1 MDKALDNST
10 SATESITQAVLG
22 VADTALNVVVPTM
35 ATAGAGSMLA
45 ASMSNMESGLAAA
58 AFGGKLLVDNVAK
71 PIVNSKKEKSI
82 NATSTATASQK
93 DHPIFSVISKTRSD
107 LQTFQKY
114 FLNDGA
120 KIDWLKLGND

>member
-71 PIVNSKKEKSI
+71 PIVTNKVEKSM
-82 NATSTATASQK
+82 NATPNGYCLSERSSHIFCYFK
-93 DHPIFSVISKTRSD
+93 DKIGSSNISKIFSK
-107 LQTFQKY
+107 
-114 FLNDGA
+114 
-120 KIDWLKLGND
+120 

>member
-1 MDKALDNST
+1 M
-10 SATESITQAVLG
+10 
-22 VADTALNVVVPTM
+22 
-35 ATAGAGSMLA
+35 
-45 ASMSNMESGLAAA
+45 
-58 AFGGKLLVDNVAK
+58 
-71 PIVNSKKEKSI
+71 
-82 NATSTATASQK
+82 NATPTATASQE

>member
-71 PIVNSKKEKSI
+71 GRIHSKKKVPKML
-82 NATSTATASQK
+82 TYSQL
-93 DHPIFSVISKTRSD
+93 FFIS
-107 LQTFQKY
+107 FCM
-114 FLNDGA
+114 F
-120 KIDWLKLGND
+120 